1 MFTPFSRFLIL
12 ILCIA
17 LSITGALLG
26 IWPLL
31 IVSTFIS
38 LFILWGYYTAGTVN
52 LALAKMRKNEFEA
65 ASKLLDQIKNPDKL
79 NKKNKANFY
88 FIRGM
93 IAHETDQFEDSKMCI
108 KIALEIGMK
117 QESDR
122 AMALLAMTDM
132 EMVSKNPSTAR
143 EYFMKIKNLKVSPGL
158 MQPIRQMQEWL
169 NI

>member
-12 ILCIA
+12 ILCVA
-17 LSITGALLG
+17 LSITGAILG
-26 IWPLL
+26 VWPLL
-31 IVSTFIS
+31 IVSSIVS
-38 LFILWGYYTAGTVN
+38 LIILWGYYNVGTVS
-52 LALAKMRKNEFEA
+52 LALGKMRKNEFEEA
-65 ASKLLDQIKNPDKL
+65 EKLLDQIKNPDKL

-93 IAHETDQFEDSKMCI
+93 IAHELDQFEESRTCI
-108 KIALEIGMK
+108 KQALDIGMK

-132 EMVSKNPSTAR
+132 EMVAKNTSAAR
-143 EYFMKIKNLKVSPGL
+143 QYFLQIKNLKVSPGL

-169 NI
+169 NV